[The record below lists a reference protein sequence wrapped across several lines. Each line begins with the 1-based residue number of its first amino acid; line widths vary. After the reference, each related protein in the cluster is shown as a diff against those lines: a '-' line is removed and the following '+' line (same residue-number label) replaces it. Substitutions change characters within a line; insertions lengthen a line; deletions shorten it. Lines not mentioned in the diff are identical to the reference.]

1 MSRLIM
7 EQQQTAAFER
17 YGAFFAFSDKQL
29 EEKRQEGIK
38 YVSLFSGLIAP
49 KDNAKRLLEELE
61 AITDN
66 YIKRDIKENGKT
78 AIIERE
84 LANHEAGYTYSIDDT
99 VTALESHGITTA
111 EVQAVFNNW
120 IKENS
125 DEVVFNNWIKENNW
139 KPMRR

>member
-7 EQQQTAAFER
+7 EQQQTALFER
-17 YGAFFAFSDKQL
+17 YGAFFAFGNKQFD
-29 EEKRQEGIK
+29 EQKEDGVK

-99 VTALESHGITTA
+99 VTALEGYGITTA
-111 EVQAVFNNW
+111 EVQAVFNRW
-120 IKENS
+120 IKGNS
-125 DEVVFNNWIKENNW
+125 DG
-139 KPMRR
+139 

>member
-66 YIKRDIKENGKT
+66 YIKRDIEENGIKKILWREFANYECQIVGNPED
-78 AIIERE
+78 AI
-84 LANHEAGYTYSIDDT
+84 D
-99 VTALESHGITTA
+99 ALENYHIDKKTIQEEWA
-111 EVQAVFNNW
+111 NYWNW
-120 IKENS
+120 CIDN
-125 DEVVFNNWIKENNW
+125 DNF
-139 KPMRR
+139 